1 MEKDKISVY
10 CVKQI
15 KCILIIIWVGNN
27 SNNFHL
33 QFIIQSKTM
42 HFCML
47 KMEYLRWRKM
57 SAFFIW
63 KIAYKTMI
71 MQSLNTNSTK
81 MAKKSRINLSWWPTS
96 MSSIFRANKQK
107 YCNFTTKCTRKT
119 KSFKLFFIHRHF
131 NAIWSN
137 FIIAW
142 IFIRWLPI
150 KKLHFWC

>member
-1 MEKDKISVY
+1 MHINHH
-10 CVKQI
+10 
-15 KCILIIIWVGNN
+15 LNIIWVGNN

-71 MQSLNTNSTK
+71 MQSLNANSTK
-81 MAKKSRINLSWWPTS
+81 MAKKSRINLSWWPTL
-96 MSSIFRANKQK
+96 MSSIFRANKQN
-107 YCNFTTKCTRKT
+107 YCNFTKCTRKT

-142 IFIRWLPI
+142 IFHTL
-150 KKLHFWC
+150 KLIAN